1 MSDKPLDLADLQA
14 LDFGKGDGLLP
25 AIVQHA
31 DTGTVLTLGYMN
43 RDAVHATL
51 TRGKLVFFS
60 RSKGRLWEKG
70 ETSGNHIAVERVA
83 ADCDRDALLVLG
95 YPAGPTCHTG
105 ASTCFSDVEAPAAQL
120 GFLVTLQRIVAER
133 LNKPSD
139 GSYTASLVKQ
149 GSSRVAQK
157 VGEEALEVALAA
169 SGPTDELLSE
179 AADLVFHLIV
189 LLKAR
194 GLTLADVTR
203 TLEVRH
209 EMRDGVH
216 RSRRR
221 TEFTRVDGQ

>member
-1 MSDKPLDLADLQA
+1 MSDKPLHLADLQA

-31 DTGTVLTLGYMN
+31 ETGTVLMLGYMN
-43 RDAVHATL
+43 RDALAATL
-51 TRGKLVFFS
+51 ARGKAVFFS

-70 ETSGNHIAVERVA
+70 ETSGHHIAVERIVT
-83 ADCDRDALLVLG
+83 DCDRDALLILG
-95 YPAGPTCHTG
+95 RPAGPTCHSG
-105 ASTCFSDVEAPAAQL
+105 ASTCFSDVESAAAQL
-120 GFLVTLQRIVAER
+120 GFLATLEHIVAER
-133 LNKPSD
+133 LKRPD
-139 GSYTASLVKQ
+139 DDSYTASLVRQ
-149 GSSRVAQK
+149 GTLRLAQK

-169 SGPTDELLSE
+169 SGPAVQLLSE

>member
-1 MSDKPLDLADLQA
+1 MSDNPLDAAGLEG
-14 LDFGKGDGLLP
+14 LDFVKGDGLLP

-31 DTGTVLTLGYMN
+31 ETGTVLMLGYMN
-43 RDAVHATL
+43 RDALAATL
-51 TRGKLVFFS
+51 ARGKAVFFS

-70 ETSGNHIAVERVA
+70 ETSGHHIAVERIVT
-83 ADCDRDALLVLG
+83 DCDRDALLILG
-95 YPAGPTCHTG
+95 RPAGPTCHTG
-105 ASTCFSDVEAPAAQL
+105 ASTCFMGTEPAVAKL
-120 GFLVTLQRIVAER
+120 GFMATLEQIVAQR
-133 LNKPSD
+133 LSESPE
-139 GSYTASLVKQ
+139 GSYTTSLVRE
-149 GSSRVAQK
+149 GPHRLAQK

-169 SGPTDELLSE
+169 SGPADELLSE

-216 RSRRR
+216 RSRRP